1 VPELEP
7 IRSATSFGARP
18 ASLAWAA
25 RSFISTVNLR
35 PELLRRETDIVGEFD
50 AECFLF
56 LFQKNIFFLLFL
68 RILQGKEEKTCK
80 PISTQIYGHTFLDA
94 TFARRY
100 MNHKKRLFPSHRER
114 PFSFTLIL
122 H

>member
-7 IRSATSFGARP
+7 IRSANSFGARP

-94 TFARRY
+94 TI
-100 MNHKKRLFPSHRER
+100 NVNSSLFYEEG
-114 PFSFTLIL
+114 
-122 H
+122 